1 MLTDEL
7 DMLQTFTDALS
18 EALHGSVAAKRQELL
33 ADMSAAS
40 KRPANRGSNRGSS
53 HEPAASHL
61 LTPTPRSISTV
72 APFTPRAATAPDAAG
87 APANISSSN
96 DTPRTHATPILRPRP
111 ASDESS
117 TYKGAGAVERLGGSA
132 GGGAGAV
139 GVGVGVPDAF
149 VKAIKATPPK
159 IALELAAIPVSKGV
173 SAGGAAG
180 RGAGG
185 AERAQTHRPS
195 SSGMRRAVA

>member
-7 DMLQTFTDALS
+7 EMLQTFTDSLS

-33 ADMSAAS
+33 ADMSASS
-40 KRPANRGSNRGSS
+40 KRPANRGSIRGS
-53 HEPAASHL
+53 HEAAASHL

-72 APFTPRAATAPDAAG
+72 APFTPRAATTADAAG

-111 ASDESS
+111 ASEG
-117 TYKGAGAVERLGGSA
+117 TGGAERL

-139 GVGVGVPDAF
+139 GVGVGVHDAF
-149 VKAIKATPPK
+149 VKAIKAAPPK
-159 IALELAAIPVSKGV
+159 IALELAAMPASKGV
-173 SAGGAAG
+173 SAGGVAG

-185 AERAQTHRPS
+185 AERDQTHRPS
-195 SSGMRRAVA
+195 SSGMQRAVA

>member
-7 DMLQTFTDALS
+7 EMLQTFTDSLS

-40 KRPANRGSNRGSS
+40 KRPANRGSTRGS
-53 HEPAASHL
+53 HEAAASNL

-87 APANISSSN
+87 APANISSSS

-111 ASDESS
+111 ASESS
-117 TYKGAGAVERLGGSA
+117 TSKGGGGVERL

-139 GVGVGVPDAF
+139 GVGMGVPDAF
-149 VKAIKATPPK
+149 VKATPPK
-159 IALELAAIPVSKGV
+159 IALELAAIPASKGV

-195 SSGMRRAVA
+195 SSGMRR